1 MKELTRWMIIVR
13 IDDKT
18 FVVNDDGILSQHHL
32 PKYWFNKNTAERVA
46 AGYINATVTKWEG
59 R

>member
-1 MKELTRWMIIVR
+1 MIIVR